1 MISFIISLTV
11 FLFTLSVDVLS
22 LGAKVAVGTGK
33 VAMKVNN
40 KVGITNRIGNK
51 FRNSRLVNNRA
62 VNLGKRLAKLT
73 KIAVKLALRALIL
86 LIRFI
91 SLVCTI
97 VSIFIAIITT
107 FTLMSMA
114 VILGGGV
121 FLCTM
126 MANSEGGKG
135 FSSISSSVASTT
147 TSGNNKG
154 NSSSEVPTD
163 IQDLENAFNSV
174 ANMYI
179 KEIGKYQVG
188 GTTSVSK
195 NDVFGGT
202 HTYRYD
208 CSGFASN
215 VYAYFLNKPSLL
227 NGARSSDFTSESSCE
242 LTRAMRDNGFT
253 LMTLGKGKA
262 LSSWS
267 DLNAYD
273 LLVDGG
279 SHVEFY
285 LGMNK
290 DGEPTHWGWGQVRS
304 DKKPIAYSNYSN
316 EDTWSD
322 SGLTLGNSPYQH
334 TYTHV
339 WRYEGD

>member
-97 VSIFIAIITT
+97 VSIFISLITT
-107 FTLMSMA
+107 FTLLSMA

-126 MANSEGGKG
+126 MADSEGGNG
-135 FSSISSSVASTT
+135 FSPISSSVASTT
-147 TSGNNKG
+147 TGDNNKG
-154 NSSSEVPTD
+154 NSSSEVPAD
-163 IQDLENAFNSV
+163 IQDLETAFNSV

-179 KEIGKYQVG
+179 KKIGKYQVG
-188 GTTSVSK
+188 GTMSVS
-195 NDVFGGT
+195 NDVFGST

-215 VYAYFLNKPSLL
+215 VYAYFLNKPALL
-227 NGARSSDFTSESSCE
+227 NGTGSSGFTSESSCE
-242 LTRAMRDNGFT
+242 LTREMCDNGFK
-253 LMTLGKGKA
+253 LMKLGKDKA
-262 LSSWS
+262 LNSWS

-285 LGMNK
+285 LGMNNA
-290 DGEPTHWGWGQVRS
+290 EMPTHWGWGQVRS
-304 DKKPIAYSNYSN
+304 NKNPIAYSNKG
-316 EDTWSD
+316 TWSD
-322 SGLTLGNSPYQH
+322 SGLTLGTH